1 MLGVGMPGAS
11 WKRGRFDNLK
21 VETIPGYTPYFT
33 MVHDN
38 LHMDAWD
45 VENAGEQTL
54 VYEGS
59 WSHVNQKGSQYS
71 QRSLSSTSQA
81 GASVSYTFTGTGFAL
96 IGQNSSNG
104 VVDVSVDGET
114 LYQNVSLIQTSSHQ
128 PYLVIHGL
136 KDGEHTITVTLASG
150 KLDVDSIGY
159 ISASETVSSQIDT
172 SSLLEV
178 IKKGEE
184 LKTGRL

>member
-1 MLGVGMPGAS
+1 MEKMQA
-11 WKRGRFDNLK
+11 KQ
-21 VETIPGYTPYFT
+21 I
-33 MVHDN
+33 
-38 LHMDAWD
+38 
-45 VENAGEQTL
+45 L

-184 LKTGRL
+184 LKQEDYDADSWNDYQEALTSKGRWTTEPGK